1 MSSNCNSNSD
11 KKNINKVKDK
21 MESTDPKALND
32 GDILRTKRIYTPSST
47 SETYLSENKAKK
59 IETEKDTSGR
69 MEPNL
74 NKDEKK
80 KEEETKAD
88 INNKNSSQP
97 SQDSN
102 NSFLVSFRKT
112 FNELKEL
119 LTREFKQENSRE
131 FYLISKN
138 WFRKLNDFLKNNT
151 NNNQNIKELLGK
163 IKNDEILDKQVMAK
177 ALFLNDEDKKEIKI
191 LKPKYYLCNYIKP
204 LFLTKKMWDFLYKI
218 FGGGP
223 EIKILSEPRMGDSG
237 NIIYKRDMFKY
248 IRVNCIVLPMKKNN
262 SNIKPISTHDV
273 SRSNCS
279 YKKKLMNDIQTFYF
293 FVPKNI
299 NISDLISHTKN
310 IIKKYTYIKVNDIN
324 NIRCWIDLNYDIF
337 EKLLER
343 IEEKICFIYN
353 MFDINPSSPFNLD
366 KQEKEDEKIY
376 SKFFLSDSN
385 IFEFGFRLYPLSTF
399 SHEILINIFPN
410 QFTNNFEEL
419 NKFQIDDLNQKIK
432 NLGIGMFD
440 LSKMP
445 IVNIY
450 PELNI
455 IIEQGV
461 NTIFYKAPKIKYKLC
476 EPCGYMSCT
485 NRGLF
490 TIFCKCGDKVYCSYK
505 CKNEDRDYHEEE
517 CQYLLFDYFIDSV
530 SENIDNQI
538 MESSSIGIKG
548 IRNIGNTCYMNTAI
562 QCLSNCA
569 ELRNYFLFGN
579 PHKDINKDNIL
590 GYKGLMAYAF
600 EYIIRKLWLGDE
612 LVIDIDKFKKAVG
625 NCNDRFRGM
634 SQQDT
639 HEFVTFLIDSL
650 HEDLNRVKEK
660 KYIEKE
666 ERELPDEVKSKI
678 EWNNFLRRNQSILVD
693 LFYGQFKSTVTCSE
707 CKKSCID
714 FNTFSSL
721 SVNLKNISKK
731 ANSEEISNKIEKL
744 NINSRESSGIKTTNK
759 TNIDEDKENKS
770 TNQKNENSSEKIIFN
785 RNENF
790 SINSSPLKKEGVLV
804 GGKPN
809 DLEATSTN
817 NEQEEDSDII
827 IPLVFFFY
835 STEEKP
841 ISFTLPIKNTKEL
854 TYKVLLLKISKIFNK
869 DPYSLYLYHISSGD
883 KNIISIYGNNSFS
896 VYDHQNKK
904 VLYVSE
910 INSSIIEK
918 NAISNSILYSSRLP
932 MFTKTKY
939 LSRQIIEK
947 DLNDNKENIIKY
959 VNNIIDEKNDCNDI
973 EDKYLYSHFMSLEKV
988 FQFTLK
994 NYIYDEENKSVK
1006 CHYFPKI
1013 VVFSK
1018 EQTFYSLYCE
1028 IIKMN
1033 KIILDNE
1040 SKDNP
1045 TELIN
1050 VLFKY
1055 LLETPKEKVNKE
1067 QVFNDDNNLP
1077 FYICVQKYNAK
1088 STENNNEEVLLL
1100 LNEQEKNKK
1109 LIDILGDVKDQN
1121 DIVNSQ
1127 ILLKIIWN
1135 PKYNTKIK
1143 NLIKPEKI
1151 DGFFNTLIGLN
1162 EKKNDINKFLNNSTN
1177 KKPTDE
1183 EVLLAAKNH
1192 YTQLYE
1198 KHLNN
1203 NNNGNNNNNSDIN
1216 TGNIYNTISSLNE
1229 EDKNVKSENTDN
1241 TENTLNTL
1249 NSTNNSNK
1257 KESKD
1262 NASQINS
1269 EISLDDSLDILREE
1283 ELLDENNEWFCENC
1297 KKKQRAIKKIEI
1309 YNAPKILI
1317 IQIKRFSQRDKIN
1330 TKVNF
1335 PLTDLDISNYI
1346 LSKEKDKKIKYDLF
1360 AVANHYGSLYFGHYT
1375 AFCKNSITNKWFEFN
1390 DSSVNEIDDESRII
1404 SHNAYVLFYKQK
1416 DLSKLDWKQIYNKQF
1431 INIDIKDNNT
1441 LVDFNYD
1448 FKKNMNSNVNGTN
1461 AMQDSDKNN
1470 SNVNNND
1477 NDNDNDMNEFDK
1489 KMKEIYLKIKA
1500 MKSKEM
1506 TIEKEE
1512 TKENTDLD
1520 NENKA
1525 VMEERKENDNDK
1537 NENML
1542 LGKKRSSSEIN

>member
-1 MSSNCNSNSD
+1 
-11 KKNINKVKDK
+11 
-21 MESTDPKALND
+21 
-32 GDILRTKRIYTPSST
+32 
-47 SETYLSENKAKK
+47 
-59 IETEKDTSGR
+59 
-69 MEPNL
+69 
-74 NKDEKK
+74 
-80 KEEETKAD
+80 
-88 INNKNSSQP
+88 
-97 SQDSN
+97 
-102 NSFLVSFRKT
+102 
-112 FNELKEL
+112 
-119 LTREFKQENSRE
+119 
-131 FYLISKN
+131 
-138 WFRKLNDFLKNNT
+138 
-151 NNNQNIKELLGK
+151 
-163 IKNDEILDKQVMAK
+163 
-177 ALFLNDEDKKEIKI
+177 
-191 LKPKYYLCNYIKP
+191 
-204 LFLTKKMWDFLYKI
+204 
-218 FGGGP
+218 
-223 EIKILSEPRMGDSG
+223 
-237 NIIYKRDMFKY
+237 
-248 IRVNCIVLPMKKNN
+248 
-262 SNIKPISTHDV
+262 
-273 SRSNCS
+273 
-279 YKKKLMNDIQTFYF
+279 
-293 FVPKNI
+293 
-299 NISDLISHTKN
+299 
-310 IIKKYTYIKVNDIN
+310 
-324 NIRCWIDLNYDIF
+324 
-337 EKLLER
+337 
-343 IEEKICFIYN
+343 
-353 MFDINPSSPFNLD
+353 
-366 KQEKEDEKIY
+366 
-376 SKFFLSDSN
+376 
-385 IFEFGFRLYPLSTF
+385 
-399 SHEILINIFPN
+399 
-410 QFTNNFEEL
+410 
-419 NKFQIDDLNQKIK
+419 
-432 NLGIGMFD
+432 
-440 LSKMP
+440 
-445 IVNIY
+445 
-450 PELNI
+450 
-455 IIEQGV
+455 
-461 NTIFYKAPKIKYKLC
+461 
-476 EPCGYMSCT
+476 
-485 NRGLF
+485 
-490 TIFCKCGDKVYCSYK
+490 
-505 CKNEDRDYHEEE
+505 
-517 CQYLLFDYFIDSV
+517 
-530 SENIDNQI
+530 
-538 MESSSIGIKG
+538 
-548 IRNIGNTCYMNTAI
+548 
-562 QCLSNCA
+562 
-569 ELRNYFLFGN
+569 
-579 PHKDINKDNIL
+579 
-590 GYKGLMAYAF
+590 MAYGF
-600 EYIIRKLWLGDE
+600 EYIIRKLWLDPE

-666 ERELPDEVKSKI
+666 ERELPDEIKSKI
-678 EWNNFLRRNQSILVD
+678 EWNNYLRRNQSILVD

-714 FNTFSSL
+714 FNIFSSL
-721 SVNLKNISKK
+721 SVNLKNINKK
-731 ANSEEISNKIEKL
+731 ANSEEISNKIDKL
-744 NINSRESSGIKTTNK
+744 NINSKQNSEIKNSDK

-770 TNQKNENSSEKIIFN
+770 TNQKIENSSEKITFN

-790 SINSSPLKKEGVLV
+790 SINGSPLKKEGVLV

-809 DLEATSTN
+809 DLEATNTN
-817 NEQEEDSDII
+817 NEQDDSDII

-841 ISFTLPIKNTKEL
+841 ISFTLPIKNSKEL

-883 KNIISIYGNNSFS
+883 KNIISIYGNNNFS
-896 VYDHQNKK
+896 VYDHKNKK

-910 INSSIIEK
+910 INSSIIE
-918 NAISNSILYSSRLP
+918 NNLIANSIFYNSRLP

-939 LSRQIIEK
+939 LSRSIIEK

-959 VNNIIDEKNDCNDI
+959 INNVIDEEKDCNDI
-973 EDKYLYSHFMSLEKV
+973 EDKYLYNHLMSFEKV

-994 NYIYDEENKSVK
+994 NYIYDEENKSIK

-1018 EQTFYSLYCE
+1018 EQTFYNLYCE

-1033 KIILDNE
+1033 KILILDSE
-1040 SKDNP
+1040 SKNSP
-1045 TELIN
+1045 TEIIN
-1050 VLFKY
+1050 GLFKY
-1055 LLETPKEKVNKE
+1055 LVETPKEKVNKE
-1067 QVFNDDNNLP
+1067 KIFNDENNLP
-1077 FYICVQKYNAK
+1077 FYICVQKYNEK
-1088 STENNNEEVLLL
+1088 STDNNNDEVLLL

-1109 LIDILGDVKDQN
+1109 LIDILGDIKDQN

-1135 PKYNTKIK
+1135 PSYNTKIK

-1162 EKKNDINKFLNNSTN
+1162 EKKNDINKLLNNSAN

-1203 NNNGNNNNNSDIN
+1203 NNNTNSNNSNNSNIN
-1216 TGNIYNTISSLNE
+1216 TGYIYNNTISSINE

-1241 TENTLNTL
+1241 TENTINTL

-1257 KESKD
+1257 KENKD
-1262 NASQINS
+1262 NSSQINS

-1283 ELLDENNEWFCENC
+1283 ELLDENNEWFCEKC

-1317 IQIKRFSQRDKIN
+1317 IQIKRFNQRDKIN

-1390 DSSVNEIDDESRII
+1390 DSSVIEIDDESKII

-1431 INIDIKDNNT
+1431 INIDIKDNST

-1448 FKKNMNSNVNGTN
+1448 FKKNMKINTN
-1461 AMQDSDKNN
+1461 ENNNIQDSEKNN
-1470 SNVNNND
+1470 SNS
-1477 NDNDNDMNEFDK
+1477 NDNDMNEFDK
-1489 KMKEIYLKIKA
+1489 KLKEIYSKKKE
-1500 MKSKEM
+1500 MKSREM
-1506 TIEKEE
+1506 TVEKEE

-1520 NENKA
+1520 NENKIIT
-1525 VMEERKENDNDK
+1525 EERKENDK

>member
-1 MSSNCNSNSD
+1 MSSNCDSNTD

-21 MESTDPKALND
+21 KESTDPKALND
-32 GDILRTKRIYTPSST
+32 GDILRTKRIYSPSST
-47 SETYLSENKAKK
+47 SETILKEENAKK
-59 IETEKDTSGR
+59 IEPEKEALGRTETNS
-69 MEPNL
+69 
-74 NKDEKK
+74 NKNERK
-80 KEEETKAD
+80 KEEETKAET
-88 INNKNSSQP
+88 NNKNNSQSSQ
-97 SQDSN
+97 DGSN
-102 NSFLVSFRKT
+102 NFLASFKKSFI
-112 FNELKEL
+112 ELREQL
-119 LTREFKQENSRE
+119 FREFKQENSRE
-131 FYLISKN
+131 FFLIN
-138 WFRKLNDFLKNNT
+138 RTWFRKLNDFVKNSS
-151 NNNQNIKELLGK
+151 NNNQNIKEVLGK
-163 IKNDEILDKQVMAK
+163 IKNDEILDKQVLTK
-177 ALFLNDEDKKEIKI
+177 ALFLNDEDKKDMKI
-191 LKPKYYLCNYIKP
+191 LKPRYYFCNYHKP
-204 LFLTKKMWDFLYKI
+204 IFLNRKLWEFLYKI

-223 EIKILSEPRMGDSG
+223 EVKILSEPRMGDSG
-237 NIIYKRDMFKY
+237 NIIYKREIFKY
-248 IRVNCIVLPMKKNN
+248 IKINCIILPSKKNN
-262 SNIKPISTHDV
+262 SNIKPISMHDI

-293 FVPKNI
+293 FEPKNI
-299 NISDLISHTKN
+299 NISDLISHTKS

-324 NIRCWIDLNYDIF
+324 NIRCWIDLNYDNF
-337 EKLLER
+337 DKLLEK
-343 IEEKICFIYN
+343 IEEKICFLYN
-353 MFDINPSSPFNLD
+353 MFDINPSSPLNLD
-366 KQEKEDEKIY
+366 KQEKEEEKIY
-376 SKFFLSDSN
+376 SKYSLCDSN
-385 IFEFGFRLYPLSTF
+385 IFEFGFKLYPLSTF

-410 QFTNNFEEL
+410 QFTNNFEES
-419 NKFQIDDLNQKIK
+419 NKFIIEDLNQKIK

-445 IVNIY
+445 IFNIY

-461 NTIFYKAPKIKYKLC
+461 NTLFYKAPKIKYKLC
-476 EPCGYMSCT
+476 EPCGCMSCT

-490 TIFCKCGDKVYCSYK
+490 TIFCKCGNKVYCSYK
-505 CKNEDRDYHEEE
+505 CKFDDRDYHEEE
-517 CQYLLFDYFIDSV
+517 CEYLLLDYFV
-530 SENIDNQI
+530 ENNENIENQLT
-538 MESSSIGIKG
+538 EKSLFGIKG

-590 GYKGLMAYAF
+590 GYKGLMAYGF
-600 EYIIRKLWLGDE
+600 EYIIRELWLEPD

-678 EWNNFLRRNQSILVD
+678 EWNNYLRRNQSILVD

-714 FNTFSSL
+714 FNIFSSL
-721 SVNLKNISKK
+721 SVNLKNINKK
-731 ANSEEISNKIEKL
+731 TNSEEISNKIDKL
-744 NINSRESSGIKTTNK
+744 NINSRESSGIKNNNK
-759 TNIDEDKENKS
+759 INIDEDKENKS
-770 TNQKNENSSEKIIFN
+770 TNQKIENSSEKITFN

-809 DLEATSTN
+809 GLETTSTN
-817 NEQEEDSDII
+817 NDQDDSDII

-841 ISFTLPIKNTKEL
+841 ISFTLPIKNIKEL

-883 KNIISIYGNNSFS
+883 KNIINIYGNNNFS
-896 VYDHQNKK
+896 VYDHKNKK

-918 NAISNSILYSSRLP
+918 NALSNSILYSSRLP
-932 MFTKTKY
+932 MFSKAKY
-939 LSRQIIEK
+939 LSRPIIEK
-947 DLNDNKENIIKY
+947 ELNDNKENIIKY
-959 VNNIIDEKNDCNDI
+959 INNVIDEKNDCNDI

-994 NYIYDEENKSVK
+994 NYIYDEENKSIK

-1018 EQTFYSLYCE
+1018 DQTFYNLYCE
-1028 IIKMN
+1028 IITMN
-1033 KIILDNE
+1033 KIIILDNE
-1040 SKDNP
+1040 SKNNP
-1045 TELIN
+1045 TEIIN
-1050 VLFKY
+1050 ALFKY

-1067 QVFNDDNNLP
+1067 KIFNDDDNNLP
-1077 FYICVQKYNAK
+1077 FYICVQKFNEK
-1088 STENNNEEVLLL
+1088 STDNNNDEVLLL

-1109 LIDILGDVKDQN
+1109 LIDILGDIKDQN
-1121 DIVNSQ
+1121 DIVTNQ

-1135 PKYNTKIK
+1135 PKYNTKLK

-1162 EKKNDINKFLNNSTN
+1162 EKKNDINKLLNNPANKIPTN
-1177 KKPTDE
+1177 E
-1183 EVLLAAKNH
+1183 EVLLATKNH

-1198 KHLNN
+1198 MHLNN
-1203 NNNGNNNNNSDIN
+1203 NNNNSNNNNN
-1216 TGNIYNTISSLNE
+1216 GYIYNGISSLND

-1241 TENTLNTL
+1241 TENTINTL

-1257 KESKD
+1257 KENKD
-1262 NASQINS
+1262 NVSQINS

-1390 DSSVNEIDDESRII
+1390 DSSVIEIDDESKII

-1416 DLSKLDWKQIYNKQF
+1416 DLSKLDWNQIYNKQF

-1448 FKKNMNSNVNGTN
+1448 FKKNMKINVNETST
-1461 AMQDSDKNN
+1461 MQDSDKNIQ
-1470 SNVNNND
+1470 NVND
-1477 NDNDNDMNEFDK
+1477 NDNDNDSDMNEFDK
-1489 KMKEIYLKIKA
+1489 KLKEIYLKKKP
-1500 MKSKEM
+1500 MKSSEM
-1506 TIEKEE
+1506 PIEKEE
-1512 TKENTDLD
+1512 TKENTDLG
-1520 NENKA
+1520 NENK
-1525 VMEERKENDNDK
+1525 VITGETKENDK

>member
-1 MSSNCNSNSD
+1 MSSNVDSNSD
-11 KKNINKVKDK
+11 KKNINKVKDN
-21 MESTDPKALND
+21 MESTDPKASNE
-32 GDILRTKRIYTPSST
+32 GDILRTKRIYSPSST
-47 SETYLSENKAKK
+47 SGAIISEDNAKK
-59 IETEKDTSGR
+59 TEKEKEALGR
-69 MEPNL
+69 KEPNS
-74 NKDEKK
+74 NKNVRK

-88 INNKNSSQP
+88 NNNKNSSQT
-97 SQDSN
+97 SQNESDN
-102 NSFLVSFRKT
+102 FFVSFKKN
-112 FNELKEL
+112 FIEL
-119 LTREFKQENSRE
+119 REQLFRENKLENTRE
-131 FYLISKN
+131 FYLVSKA
-138 WFRKLNDFLKNNT
+138 WFRKLNEFLKTNTNT
-151 NNNQNIKELLGK
+151 NNNQSIKELLGK
-163 IKNDEILDKQVMAK
+163 IKNDEILDKQVVTK

-191 LKPKYYLCNYIKP
+191 LRPRYYFCNHIKP
-204 LFLTKKMWDFLYKI
+204 IFLNKKLWEYLYKV

-223 EIKILSEPRMGDSG
+223 EIKILSEPRMGESG
-237 NIIYKRDMFKY
+237 NIIYKRNMFKY
-248 IRVNCIVLPMKKNN
+248 IKINCIILPMKKNN
-262 SNIKPISTHDV
+262 SNIKPISMHDL
-273 SRSNCS
+273 SRSNSS

-293 FVPKNI
+293 FAQKNI
-299 NISDLISHTKN
+299 NISDLISHTKS
-310 IIKKYTYIKVNDIN
+310 IIKKYSYLKVNDIN

-337 EKLLER
+337 EKLLSK

-353 MFDINPSSPFNLD
+353 MFDINPSSPLNLD
-366 KQEKEDEKIY
+366 KQEKEEEKIY
-376 SKFFLSDSN
+376 SKFILSDNN
-385 IFEFGFRLYPLSTF
+385 IFEFGFKLYPLSTF

-410 QFTNNFEEL
+410 QFTDNFEEL

-432 NLGIGMFD
+432 DLGIGMFD

-445 IVNIY
+445 IFNQY

-461 NTIFYKAPKIKYKLC
+461 NNIFYKAPKIKYKLC
-476 EPCGYMSCT
+476 ERCGYIPCT

-490 TIFCKCGDKVYCSYK
+490 TIFCKCGNKVYCSYK
-505 CKNEDRDYHEEE
+505 CKNDDIICHEEE
-517 CQYLLFDYFIDSV
+517 CHFLLLDYFTEIN
-530 SENIDNQI
+530 ENPDNQI
-538 MESSSIGIKG
+538 TENSLIGIKG

-590 GYKGLMAYAF
+590 GYKGLMAYGF
-600 EYIIRKLWLGDE
+600 EYIIRKLWLDIE

-678 EWNNFLRRNQSILVD
+678 EWNNYLRRNQSILVD

-714 FNTFSSL
+714 FNIFSSL
-721 SVNLKNISKK
+721 SVNLKNINKK
-731 ANSEEISNKIEKL
+731 VNSEEISNKIDKL
-744 NINSRESSGIKTTNK
+744 NLNSRENSGIKNSNK
-759 TNIDEDKENKS
+759 TNVEEDKENKS
-770 TNQKNENSSEKIIFN
+770 TNKKNENSSDKIIFN

-809 DLEATSTN
+809 DLETASKN
-817 NEQEEDSDII
+817 KDQDDSDII
-827 IPLVFFFY
+827 VPLVFFFY

-841 ISFTLPIKNTKEL
+841 ISFTLPIKNVKEL

-883 KNIISIYGNNSFS
+883 KNIINVYGNNNFS
-896 VYDHQNKK
+896 VYDHINKK

-910 INSSIIEK
+910 INNYIIEK
-918 NAISNSILYSSRLP
+918 NLISNSILYNSRLP
-932 MFTKTKY
+932 MFSKTKF
-939 LSRQIIEK
+939 LSRQVIEK
-947 DLNDNKENIIKY
+947 DLTDNKENIIKY
-959 VNNIIDEKNDCNDI
+959 INNVIDEKNDCNDI
-973 EDKYLYSHFMSLEKV
+973 EDQYLYSHFMSLENV

-994 NYIYDEENKSVK
+994 NYIYDEENKSLK
-1006 CHYFPKI
+1006 FHYFPKI

-1018 EQTFYSLYCE
+1018 EQTFYSLYSE

-1033 KIILDNE
+1033 KIILLDNE

-1045 TELIN
+1045 TEIIN
-1050 VLFKY
+1050 GLFKY
-1055 LLETPKEKVNKE
+1055 LAETPREKVNKE
-1067 QVFNDDNNLP
+1067 KIFNDDNNLP
-1077 FYICVQKYNAK
+1077 FYICVQKYNPK
-1088 STENNNEEVLLL
+1088 STENNDDEVLLL

-1109 LIDILGDVKDQN
+1109 LIDILGDVKDQK
-1121 DIVNSQ
+1121 DIVNNQ
-1127 ILLKIIWN
+1127 ILLKIVWN
-1135 PKYNTKIK
+1135 PNYNTKIK

-1162 EKKNDINKFLNNSTN
+1162 EKKNDINKLLNNSAN
-1177 KKPTDE
+1177 KKLTDE
-1183 EVLLAAKNH
+1183 EVLLAARNH
-1192 YTQLYE
+1192 YAQLYE

-1203 NNNGNNNNNSDIN
+1203 NNNNSNIN
-1216 TGNIYNTISSLNE
+1216 TGYIYNTISNLNE
-1229 EDKNVKSENTDN
+1229 EDKNVKSDNTDN
-1241 TENTLNTL
+1241 TENTINTL

-1257 KESKD
+1257 KENKD
-1262 NASQINS
+1262 TASQINS

-1375 AFCKNSITNKWFEFN
+1375 AFCKNSITNKWYEFN
-1390 DSSVNEIDDESRII
+1390 DSSVIEIDDESKII

-1416 DLSKLDWKQIYNKQF
+1416 GLSKLDWKQIYNKQF

-1448 FKKNMNSNVNGTN
+1448 FKKNVKSNVNETNNTQDSDKDNSNVNKT
-1461 AMQDSDKNN
+1461 D
-1470 SNVNNND
+1470 NND
-1477 NDNDNDMNEFDK
+1477 NDLNEFDQ
-1489 KMKEIYLKIKA
+1489 KMREVYLKKKA
-1500 MKSKEM
+1500 TKSNEM
-1506 TIEKEE
+1506 TIEKEV
-1512 TKENTDLD
+1512 TKEYTDLD
-1520 NENKA
+1520 NENKVA
-1525 VMEERKENDNDK
+1525 MEERKENDK